1 MPLGEGEH
9 PNGRKAI
16 DTMTKRLVDGG
27 TPADKAKKIATEA
40 AIREDKRRN
49 R

>member
-1 MPLGEGEH
+1 MSGEH

-16 DTMTKRLVDGG
+16 DTMTKDLIKGG
-27 TPADKAKKIATEA
+27 FTPAKAQKKAKEA
-40 AIREDKRRN
+40 ALRHDRKN